1 MSLNYGLKHNN
12 IFFFQKE
19 CNTLVKDKI
28 ITFRVSKEEYKEIL
42 RRKADCESI
51 SEYIRRLI
59 L

>member
-1 MSLNYGLKHNN
+1 M
-12 IFFFQKE
+12 IR
-19 CNTLVKDKI
+19 DKK

-42 RRKADCESI
+42 RRKAECESI